1 MVSLTPAPA
10 VLDSSTRES
19 PEMREPDA
27 MLHHTPD
34 DEMFDLKESDDESDP
49 DDSHV

>member
-27 MLHHTPD
+27 MLHQTPD
-34 DEMFDLKESDDESDP
+34 NEMFDLNESDDESDP
-49 DDSHV
+49 DDSQV

>member
-34 DEMFDLKESDDESDP
+34 DEMYLKESDDESDP
-49 DDSHV
+49 DDSQV